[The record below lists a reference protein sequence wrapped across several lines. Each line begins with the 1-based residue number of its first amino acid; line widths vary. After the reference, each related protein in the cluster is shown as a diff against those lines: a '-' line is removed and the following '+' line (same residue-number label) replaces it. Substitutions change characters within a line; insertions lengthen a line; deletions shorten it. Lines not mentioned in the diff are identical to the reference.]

1 MYSVSPTVFSVT
13 ELNSY
18 VKSLLDKDENLKNVF
33 VTGEIS
39 NFKNHYSGHMYMT
52 IKDDGGAIKAVMF
65 SSYASR
71 LKFVPENGMKVIV
84 FGSVSL
90 YNKDG
95 SYQLYINDMQPD
107 GVGALNLAFE
117 QLKEKLNK
125 EGLFN
130 ADLKKPIPVFPQ
142 KIGVM
147 TAPDGAAIRDIFSVL
162 KRRYPVAEIVFCPVA
177 VQGENAAPEISEA
190 IRLFNKQK
198 AADVLIV
205 GRGGGS
211 LEDLWAFNEEIVA
224 RAIFESEI
232 PVISAVGHETDFTIA
247 DFVADLRAP
256 TPSAAA
262 ELAVPDIFELKSG
275 LIGLKQHLSVL
286 MKNMLASERESLLN
300 IEKRLNILSPSN
312 KILNSRQELSN
323 LYEKIVNSVTLKLN
337 DEKGK
342 LAVVASK
349 LDALSPLAVLSRGYS
364 ITYNN
369 DDLPLK
375 SVKDVSNGDNIK
387 VRVTDGEIF
396 ATVTDAKGN

>member
-1 MYSVSPTVFSVT
+1 MYSVSPTVYSVT
-13 ELNSY
+13 ELNNY
-18 VKSLLDKDENLKNVF
+18 VKALLDNDDNLKKVF

-52 IKDDGGAIKAVMF
+52 IKDEGGAIKAVMF

-71 LKFVPENGMKVIV
+71 LKFVPENGMKVII

-95 SYQLYINDMQPD
+95 SYQLYITDMQPD
-107 GVGALNLAFE
+107 GIGALNLAYE
-117 QLKEKLNK
+117 QLKEKLGN

-130 ADLKKPIPVFPQ
+130 TEFKKPIPVFPN

-147 TAPDGAAIRDIFSVL
+147 TAPDGAAVRDIFSVL

-177 VQGENAAPEISEA
+177 VQGEAAAPNIAKA
-190 IRLFNKQK
+190 IKLFNEKN

-224 RAIFESEI
+224 RAIFESNI

-262 ELAVPDIFELKSG
+262 ELAVPDIFELKSD
-275 LIGLKQHLSVL
+275 LLGLKQHLAVL
-286 MKNMLASERESLLN
+286 MKNRLNSEREYLEN
-300 IEKRLNILSPSN
+300 TEKRLNLLSPVN

-323 LYEKIVNSVTLKLN
+323 LYEKAVNSLNLKLN
-337 DEKGK
+337 EEKSRVSV
-342 LAVVASK
+342 LSSK

-364 ITYNN
+364 IAYN
-369 DDLPLK
+369 DDLPIK
-375 SVKDVSNGDNIK
+375 SVKDVTKGDNIK
-387 VRVTDGEIF
+387 IKVTDGEFF
-396 ATVTDAKGN
+396 ATVN

>member
-13 ELNSY
+13 ELNNY
-18 VKSLLDKDENLKNVF
+18 VKRILETDENLKNVF

-52 IKDDGGAIKAVMF
+52 IKDEGGAIKSVMF

-71 LKFVPENGMKVIV
+71 LKFVPENGMKVII

-95 SYQLYINDMQPD
+95 TYQLYITDMQPD
-107 GVGALNLAFE
+107 GVGALNLAYE
-117 QLKEKLNK
+117 QLKEKLQN

-130 ADLKKPIPVFPQ
+130 ADLKKPIPQFPQ

-147 TAPDGAAIRDIFSVL
+147 TAPDGAAVRDIFSVL

-177 VQGENAAPEISEA
+177 VQGATAAPEIAKA
-190 IRLFNKQK
+190 IKLFNEKN

-211 LEDLWAFNEEIVA
+211 LEDLWAFNEEVVA
-224 RAIFESEI
+224 RAIFESQI

-262 ELAVPDIFELKSG
+262 ELAVPDIFELKSD
-275 LIGLKQHLSVL
+275 LLGLKQHLSVL
-286 MKNMLASERESLLN
+286 MRNKIYTEKEKIENFEKQITILN
-300 IEKRLNILSPSN
+300 PSN
-312 KILNSRQELSN
+312 KIKNSRQELSN
-323 LYEKIVNSVTLKLN
+323 FYEKVVNLMTLKMN
-337 DEKGK
+337 DEKAK
-342 LAVVASK
+342 ISLLSSK
-349 LDALSPLAVLSRGYS
+349 LNALSPLEVLSRGYS
-364 ITYNN
+364 ISYKNEM
-369 DDLPLK
+369 PIK
-375 SVKDVSNGDNIK
+375 SVNDVNTGDNIK
-387 VRVTDGEIF
+387 IRVADGEFF
-396 ATVTDAKGN
+396 AEVKGS

>member
-13 ELNSY
+13 ELNNY
-18 VKSLLDKDENLKNVF
+18 VKRILETDENLKNVF

-52 IKDDGGAIKAVMF
+52 IKDEGGAIKSVMF

-71 LKFVPENGMKVIV
+71 LKFVPENGMKVII

-95 SYQLYINDMQPD
+95 TYQLYITDMQPD
-107 GVGALNLAFE
+107 GVGALNLAYE
-117 QLKEKLNK
+117 QLKEKLQN

-130 ADLKKPIPVFPQ
+130 ADLKKPIPQFPQ

-147 TAPDGAAIRDIFSVL
+147 TAPDGAAVRDIFSVL

-177 VQGENAAPEISEA
+177 VQGATAAPEIAKA
-190 IRLFNKQK
+190 IKLFNEKN

-211 LEDLWAFNEEIVA
+211 LEDLWAFNEEVVA
-224 RAIFESEI
+224 RAIFESQI

-262 ELAVPDIFELKSG
+262 ELAVPDIFELKSD
-275 LIGLKQHLSVL
+275 LLGLKQHLSVL
-286 MKNMLASERESLLN
+286 MRNKICTEKEKLENFEKQITILN
-300 IEKRLNILSPSN
+300 PSN
-312 KILNSRQELSN
+312 KIKNSRQELSN
-323 LYEKIVNSVTLKLN
+323 FYEKVVNLMTLKMN
-337 DEKGK
+337 DEKAK
-342 LAVVASK
+342 ISLLSSK
-349 LDALSPLAVLSRGYS
+349 LNALSPLEVLSRGYS
-364 ITYNN
+364 ISYKNEM
-369 DDLPLK
+369 PIK
-375 SVKDVSNGDNIK
+375 SVNDVNTCDNIK
-387 VRVTDGEIF
+387 IRVADGEFF
-396 ATVTDAKGN
+396 AEVKGS

>member
-1 MYSVSPTVFSVT
+1 VFSVT
-13 ELNSY
+13 ELNNY
-18 VKSLLDKDENLKNVF
+18 VKRILDNDENLKNVF

-52 IKDDGGAIKAVMF
+52 IKDEGGAIKAVMF

-71 LKFVPENGMKVIV
+71 LKFVPENGMKVII

-95 SYQLYINDMQPD
+95 SYQLYITDMQPD
-107 GVGALNLAFE
+107 GVGALNLAYE
-117 QLKEKLNK
+117 QLKEKLQN
-125 EGLFN
+125 EGLFSTEH
-130 ADLKKPIPVFPQ
+130 KKPIPQFPE

-147 TAPDGAAIRDIFSVL
+147 TAPDGAAVRDIFSVL

-177 VQGENAAPEISEA
+177 VQGASAAPEIAKA
-190 IRLFNKQK
+190 IKLFNEQN

-224 RAIFESEI
+224 RAIFQSQI

-262 ELAVPDIFELKSG
+262 ELAVPDIFELKSD
-275 LIGLKQHLSVL
+275 LLGLKQHLSVL
-286 MKNMLASERESLLN
+286 MRNLVESEKEKVEN
-300 IEKRLNILSPSN
+300 IQKQVTILSPGSANITATFVAEAGSN
-312 KILNSRQELSN
+312 YKDSTATYAIEATKKANALFYDNAEINATYGDGKGVNVISKPDDVTGAITYDSTKDTTLSN
-323 LYEKIVNSVTLKLN
+323 MGYIYWLGICILLLTLLYLSEK
-337 DEKGK
+337 
-342 LAVVASK
+342 
-349 LDALSPLAVLSRGYS
+349 SR
-364 ITYNN
+364 
-369 DDLPLK
+369 
-375 SVKDVSNGDNIK
+375 
-387 VRVTDGEIF
+387 
-396 ATVTDAKGN
+396 

>member
-13 ELNSY
+13 ELNNY
-18 VKSLLDKDENLKNVF
+18 VKRILETDENLKNVF

-52 IKDDGGAIKAVMF
+52 IKDEGGAIKSVMF

-71 LKFVPENGMKVIV
+71 LKFVPENGMKVII

-95 SYQLYINDMQPD
+95 TYQLYITDMQPD
-107 GVGALNLAFE
+107 GVGALNLAYE
-117 QLKEKLNK
+117 QLKEKLQN

-130 ADLKKPIPVFPQ
+130 ADLKKSIPQFPQ

-147 TAPDGAAIRDIFSVL
+147 TAPDGAAVRDIFSVL

-177 VQGENAAPEISEA
+177 VQGATATPEIAKA
-190 IRLFNKQK
+190 IKLFNEKN

-211 LEDLWAFNEEIVA
+211 LEDLWAFNEEVVA
-224 RAIFESEI
+224 RAIFESQI

-262 ELAVPDIFELKSG
+262 ELAVPDIFELKSD
-275 LIGLKQHLSVL
+275 LLGLKQHLSVL
-286 MKNMLASERESLLN
+286 MRNKIYTEKEKIENFEKQITILN
-300 IEKRLNILSPSN
+300 PSN
-312 KILNSRQELSN
+312 KIKNSRQELSN
-323 LYEKIVNSVTLKLN
+323 FYEKVVNLMTLKMN
-337 DEKGK
+337 DEKAK
-342 LAVVASK
+342 ISLLSSK
-349 LDALSPLAVLSRGYS
+349 LNALSPLEVLSRGYS
-364 ITYNN
+364 ISYKNGM
-369 DDLPLK
+369 PIK
-375 SVKDVSNGDNIK
+375 SVDDVNTGDNIK
-387 VRVTDGEIF
+387 IRVTDGEFF
-396 ATVTDAKGN
+396 AEVKGS

>member
-1 MYSVSPTVFSVT
+1 MYSVSPTVYSVT
-13 ELNSY
+13 ELNNY
-18 VKSLLDKDENLKNVF
+18 VKRILEMDENLKNVF

-52 IKDDGGAIKAVMF
+52 IKDEGGAIKAVMF

-71 LKFVPENGMKVIV
+71 LKFVPENGMKVII

-95 SYQLYINDMQPD
+95 SYQLYITDMQPD
-107 GVGALNLAFE
+107 GLGALNLAYE
-117 QLKEKLNK
+117 QLKERLQN

-130 ADLKKPIPVFPQ
+130 LEFKKPIPKFPK

-147 TAPDGAAIRDIFSVL
+147 TAPDGAAVRDIFSVL
-162 KRRYPVAEIVFCPVA
+162 KRRYPVAEIVFSPVA
-177 VQGENAAPEISEA
+177 VQGASAAPEIAKA
-190 IRLFNKQK
+190 INLFNEQK

-211 LEDLWAFNEEIVA
+211 LEDLWAFNEEVVA
-224 RAIFESEI
+224 RAIFQSEI

-262 ELAVPDIFELKSG
+262 ELAVPDIFELKSD
-275 LIGLKQHLSVL
+275 LLGLKQHLSVL
-286 MKNMLASERESLLN
+286 MRNMIVA
-300 IEKRLNILSPSN
+300 EKEKVENFQKQITILSPSN
-312 KILNSRQELSN
+312 KIKNSRQELSN
-323 LYEKIVNSVTLKLN
+323 LYEKAVNSVTLKMN
-337 DEKGK
+337 EEKAK
-342 LAVVASK
+342 ISLLSSK
-349 LDALSPLAVLSRGYS
+349 LNVLSPLNVLSRGYS

-369 DDLPLK
+369 DSPIK
-375 SVKDVSNGDNIK
+375 SVNDVKTGDNIK
-387 VRVTDGEIF
+387 VRVTDGEFF
-396 ATVTDAKGN
+396 AEVKGS